1 MRRSEALLKLSREH
15 HTGLILAQLL
25 KKNAPPYKGL
35 PETPEQKADY
45 SLSMMRT
52 HLLPHFE
59 QEETI
64 IAYLDAKTDI
74 YKSMHERILSEH
86 AGMKQL
92 CDRFRAGDGE
102 PLDLMDEFGR
112 MLEKHIRFEEREYF
126 EYLQKNAGEEDF
138 DYIQSVL
145 EK

>member
-1 MRRSEALLKLSREH
+1 MRRAEALLKLSREH

-25 KKNAPPYKGL
+25 KKNAPLYKGL
-35 PETPEQKADY
+35 PESFEEKAEY
-45 SLSMMRT
+45 LLSMMKT

-59 QEETI
+59 QEELI
-64 IAYLDAKTDI
+64 IAYLDKKSAI
-74 YKSMHERILSEH
+74 YKPMHERILSEH
-86 AGMKQL
+86 VGMKQL

-102 PLDLMDEFGR
+102 PQDLMDEFGR

-126 EYLQKNAGEEDF
+126 EFLQKHASDEDLQ
-138 DYIQSVL
+138 YIQSVL